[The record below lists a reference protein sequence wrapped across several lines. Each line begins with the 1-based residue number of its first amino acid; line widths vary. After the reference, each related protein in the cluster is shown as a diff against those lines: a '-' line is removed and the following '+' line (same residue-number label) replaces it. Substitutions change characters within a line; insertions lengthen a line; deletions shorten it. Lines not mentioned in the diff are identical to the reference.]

1 MKVGITCSAFDLLHA
16 GHIVMLQEAKTV
28 CDYLI
33 CALQLDPSIER
44 NYKNKPSQSIVERQ
58 IQLSAVKYVDE
69 IIVYETE
76 KDLKNIFAS
85 LKIDV
90 RIIGEEYQNKN
101 FTAKDICEERGIEIF
116 YNDRKHKFSSTK
128 LKEVIKKG
136 K

>member
-33 CALQLDPSIER
+33 CALQLDPSVER
-44 NYKNKPSQSIVERQ
+44 NYKNRPSQSIVERQ

-136 K
+136 N

>member
-33 CALQLDPSIER
+33 CALQLDPSVER
-44 NYKNKPSQSIVERQ
+44 NYKNRPSQSIVERQ

-128 LKEVIKKG
+128 IKEVIKKG
-136 K
+136 N

>member
-33 CALQLDPSIER
+33 CALQLDPSVER
-44 NYKNKPSQSIVERQ
+44 NYKNRPSQSIVERQ

-116 YNDRKHKFSSTK
+116 YNDMKHKFSSTK

-136 K
+136 N

>member
-33 CALQLDPSIER
+33 CALQLDPSVER
-44 NYKNKPSQSIVERQ
+44 NYKNRPSQSIVERQ